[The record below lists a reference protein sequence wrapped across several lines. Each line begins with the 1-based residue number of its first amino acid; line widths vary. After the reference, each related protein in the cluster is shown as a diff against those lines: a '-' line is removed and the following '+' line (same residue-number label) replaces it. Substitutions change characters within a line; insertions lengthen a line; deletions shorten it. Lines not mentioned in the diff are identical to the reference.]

1 MGKGQK
7 VFLSPYSPLPIFPF
21 TLLFR
26 LSSLQ
31 SLFFRL
37 EDLEGFEQV
46 RHLHKTANGL
56 RDVCQP
62 QDDIVPRGSN
72 KTRYKFAKASA
83 ICASALRE
91 IYQQELATRFYLFMH
106 LFKQNVVAC
115 PDGEFPDHVN
125 RNRT

>member
-7 VFLSPYSPLPIFPF
+7 VFLSPFPPLPIFPF

-62 QDDIVPRGSN
+62 QDDIVPRSGH
-72 KTRYKFAKASA
+72 KARYKFAKASA
-83 ICASALRE
+83 ISASALRE
-91 IYQQELATRFYLFMH
+91 VYQQEFVTGLYLPTH
-106 LFKQNVVAC
+106 LFKQSAVTAS
-115 PDGEFPDHVN
+115 D
-125 RNRT
+125 

>member
-7 VFLSPYSPLPIFPF
+7 VFLSPYSPLPICPF
-21 TLLFR
+21 ALLFR

-37 EDLEGFEQV
+37 EDLKGFEQV
-46 RHLHKTANGL
+46 CHLHKTANGL
-56 RDVCQP
+56 RDVCQS

-91 IYQQELATRFYLFMH
+91 IYQQEFVTGLYLPTH
-106 LFKQNVVAC
+106 LFKQSVVTAS
-115 PDGEFPDHVN
+115 D
-125 RNRT
+125 